1 MQPAVEFRN
10 ISKAFGPVQANLDV
24 SFSIAKG
31 SIHGVI
37 GENGAGKSTLMS
49 ILYGYYNA
57 DSGQVLID
65 GKEQEWPEPTI
76 NREVLLALAGQDPAQ
91 FSVWQELKNS
101 PDKEVLSG
109 HPANLA
115 EKGVE
120 RFYTVMKHTTE
131 GSDGSP
137 SDA

>member
-10 ISKAFGPVQANLDV
+10 ISKAFGAVQANADV

-65 GKEQEWPEPTI
+65 GQARTS
-76 NREVLLALAGQDPAQ
+76 APAR
-91 FSVWQELKNS
+91 K
-101 PDKEVLSG
+101 
-109 HPANLA
+109 
-115 EKGVE
+115 
-120 RFYTVMKHTTE
+120 
-131 GSDGSP
+131 P
-137 SDA
+137 SRWASAWCTSTSCWSRT

>member
-10 ISKAFGPVQANLDV
+10 ISKAFGAVQANADV
-24 SFSIAKG
+24 SFAIAKG

-65 GKEQEWPEPTI
+65 GQPEDIRTATMP
-76 NREVLLALAGQDPAQ
+76 
-91 FSVWQELKNS
+91 
-101 PDKEVLSG
+101 
-109 HPANLA
+109 
-115 EKGVE
+115 
-120 RFYTVMKHTTE
+120 
-131 GSDGSP
+131 SP
-137 SDA
+137 SASAWCTSTSCSSRT